1 MGVATV
7 LLQSVIVI
15 TEPLPPIEPDPNR
28 GRHLP
33 RGPARRK
40 TALLL
45 RRHYYAGKSIT
56 QIAAEFGR
64 SYGLVY
70 NLLREVNTKF
80 RPRSGK

>member
-1 MGVATV
+1 
-7 LLQSVIVI
+7 VIVI

-28 GRHLP
+28 GRHL
-33 RGPARRK
+33 RGPARRQ

-45 RRHYYAGKSIT
+45 RRHYRAGKSIT
-56 QIAAEFGR
+56 RIAAEFGR

-80 RPRSGK
+80 RPRSAKKAD